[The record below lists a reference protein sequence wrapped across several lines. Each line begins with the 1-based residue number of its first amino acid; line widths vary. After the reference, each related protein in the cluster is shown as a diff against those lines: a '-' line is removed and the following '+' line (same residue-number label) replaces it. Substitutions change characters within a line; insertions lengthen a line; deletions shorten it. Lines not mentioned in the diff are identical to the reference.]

1 MNPALWAAKT
11 GLDAQQTRLAVT
23 SNNLANV
30 STSGFKKGRAVFEDL
45 LYQNVRQV
53 GGSTSQD
60 TEAPSG
66 VHLGTGVRV
75 VATEK
80 LYTQG
85 GLTQTDNALDVAV
98 EGRGFFQIQMP
109 DGTNAYT
116 RDGSFQ
122 LSAQG
127 QMVTSSG
134 YTLQP
139 GISIPEGAQSVTI
152 GRDGVV
158 SVRVAGQAAPVQ
170 VGQLQLTDFVNPAG
184 LQPLGENLL
193 AETVASGPAQTGTPG
208 QNGTRRHHAGLGR
221 GLERQRGRRAGQHD
235 RDAARLRDEL
245 EGDLDRRPDARVR
258 EQPVMRLT
266 VDRHLLLSLVCSR
279 AAAAAPCCR
288 KTRAAISPPPGP
300 MPKQAAGDHAGR
312 YLPAG
317 HGSAAVAERHR
328 AQRGRHADHPARREH
343 QRREDRQ
350 HHGASKSSEAEHRP
364 GPRSSAGR

>member
-1 MNPALWAAKT
+1 MQLGSGMLESSNVNTADAMVNMIELARHFEMQVKAIRTAEENGAAAGAAHASRLIRSNYMNPALWAAKT

-60 TEAPSG
+60 TQAPSG

-80 LYTQG
+80 IYTQG
-85 GLTQTDNALDVAV
+85 GLTQTGNALDVAI

-109 DGTNAYT
+109 DGTTAYT

-134 YTLQP
+134 YVLQP
-139 GISIPEGAQSVTI
+139 GISIPDGSQSITI

-158 SVRVAGQAAPVQ
+158 SVRVAGQA
-170 VGQLQLTDFVNPAG
+170 
-184 LQPLGENLL
+184 E
-193 AETVASGPAQTGTPG
+193 PG
-208 QNGTRRHHAGLGR
+208 
-221 GLERQRGRRAGQHD
+221 
-235 RDAARLRDEL
+235 
-245 EGDLDRRPDARVR
+245 
-258 EQPVMRLT
+258 
-266 VDRHLLLSLVCSR
+266 
-279 AAAAAPCCR
+279 
-288 KTRAAISPPPGP
+288 
-300 MPKQAAGDHAGR
+300 AGR
-312 YLPAG
+312 V
-317 HGSAAVAERHR
+317 SC
-328 AQRGRHADHPARREH
+328 
-343 QRREDRQ
+343 
-350 HHGASKSSEAEHRP
+350 SSP
-364 GPRSSAGR
+364 TS

>member
-85 GLTQTDNALDVAV
+85 GLTQTDNALDVAI

-109 DGTNAYT
+109 DGTTTYT

-134 YTLQP
+134 YVLQP
-139 GISIPEGAQSVTI
+139 GISIPDGSQSITI

-158 SVRVAGQAAPVQ
+158 SVRVAGQAAP
-170 VGQLQLTDFVNPAG
+170 GAGRPAAAHGLREPGRPAAAGRKPAG
-184 LQPLGENLL
+184 RDRRQRSRADRHARPER
-193 AETVASGPAQTGTPG
+193 P
-208 QNGTRRHHAGLGR
+208 RRHHAGLGR
-221 GLERQRGRRAGQHD
+221 SVERQRGRRAGQHD
-235 RDAARLRDEL
+235 RDAARLRNEL
-245 EGDLDRRPDARVR
+245 EGDLDRRPDARIR
-258 EQPVMRLT
+258 EQPVMKHR
-266 VDRHLLLSLVCSR
+266 SR
-279 AAAAAPCCR
+279 PAAR
-288 KTRAAISPPPGP
+288 S
-300 MPKQAAGDHAGR
+300 
-312 YLPAG
+312 
-317 HGSAAVAERHR
+317 VAL
-328 AQRGRHADHPARREH
+328 DPARRLRHARRKTAAATSSRAGPTKPRRRKPLPGAIYAQGTDVSLWKNVTARNVGDTLTIRLAESTEAEKTATH
-343 QRREDRQ
+343 HRQQVQRRR
-350 HHGASKSSEAEHRP
+350 SSPA
-364 GPRSSAGR
+364 PRSPAGR

>member
-53 GGSTSQD
+53 GGATSQD

-85 GLTQTDNALDVAV
+85 SLNQTGNALDVAI

-109 DGTNAYT
+109 DGTSTYT

-127 QMVTSSG
+127 QLVTSSG
-134 YTLQP
+134 YTVQP
-139 GISIPEGAQSVTI
+139 GITIPDGAQSVTI
-152 GRDGVV
+152 GRDGIVT
-158 SVRVAGQAAPVQ
+158 VRLAGQSAPVQ
-170 VGQLQLTDFVNPAG
+170 VGQLQITDFVNPAG
-184 LQPLGENLL
+184 LEPLGENLL
-193 AETVASGPAQTGTPG
+193 AETVASGPAQTGTAG
-208 QNGTRRHHAGLGR
+208 QNGLGVTTQ
-221 GLERQRGRRAGQHD
+221 GNVEASNVNVVEELVNMIETQRAY
-235 RDAARLRDEL
+235 E
-245 EGDLDRRPDARVR
+245 
-258 EQPVMRLT
+258 MN
-266 VDRHLLLSLVCSR
+266 S
-279 AAAAAPCCR
+279 
-288 KTRAAISPPPGP
+288 KAIST
-300 MPKQAAGDHAGR
+300 
-312 YLPAG
+312 
-317 HGSAAVAERHR
+317 
-328 AQRGRHADHPARREH
+328 AD
-343 QRREDRQ
+343 QMLQ
-350 HHGASKSSEAEHRP
+350 YVNNNL
-364 GPRSSAGR
+364 